1 MRNLLSFLWRIRV
14 FLLFLFLETIAGF
27 LIVRNNVFHRSVY
40 FSSSNRII
48 GGVLEI
54 RGNILE
60 YLSLKEVNQQ
70 LAEENAVLRSMLI
83 SSYII
88 TDKQEFTINDTLFR
102 QQYQF
107 INAQVINYT
116 TSRSQNY
123 ITINKG
129 RLMGIQEGMGVFS
142 PSGVVGVVK
151 NVTDNY
157 ATLMSVLHPAVRISV
172 RLQKSGTIG
181 TEVWDGDN
189 FGFVKLLDIPL
200 HVKVNQ
206 GDTVVTSSFSSIF
219 PAGIPVGYVSSIEMD
234 ERKTFYNITLKLAT
248 DFSSL
253 THVYVVKNLIK
264 PELDELENMNNSENE

>member
-1 MRNLLSFLWRIRV
+1 M
-14 FLLFLFLETIAGF
+14 FLFLETIAGT

-40 FSSSNRII
+40 FSSSNRVI
-48 GGVLEI
+48 GWVLEI

-70 LAEENAVLRSMLI
+70 LAEENAVLRSMLV
-83 SSYII
+83 SSYIM
-88 TDKQEFTINDTLFR
+88 TDKQEFTVNDTLYR
-102 QQYQF
+102 QQYQY

-129 RLMGIQEGMGVFS
+129 RLMGIEEGMGVFS

-189 FGFVKLLDIPL
+189 FGYVKLLDIPL

-219 PAGIPVGYVSSIEMD
+219 PAGIPVGFVSSIDMD
-234 ERKTFYNITLKLAT
+234 ERRTFYNITLRLAT
-248 DFSSL
+248 DFSNM

-264 PELDELENMNNSENE
+264 PELDELENLNKQENE